1 MKMQSKLFPYEPRSN
16 QKVILDNIKKILS
29 CNGNIVIESGTG
41 SGKTICALS
50 PSLEYAIEN
59 DKKVV
64 YLTRTNSQ
72 QNQVFREL
80 KQIKQKEPTIL
91 GIGMQGRQNLCTL
104 FTRDHVLED
113 GTSEELSKL
122 CGDRKKAVIEGDL
135 KKGCQYYENLI
146 RCDMEDIVSYTREST
161 PALEEF
167 KVHCQDLEICPYE
180 AAKQIMRDA
189 RMVSA
194 PYIFFFSP
202 MIRRTFLSWLNI
214 AEEDV
219 IVIIDEAHNLPEF
232 ARELL
237 STDMGIASIQL
248 AISEAKKIGDP
259 ILFEGKR
266 ITGFLEKLLDIMLG
280 MVKEYVV
287 DDDGLVPPTELEMQL
302 MSAFKMTTI
311 EVNNVILD
319 LLTHGEIIRERK
331 RMKGKLP
338 RSYIHGIG
346 LFLMNWTNLDNED
359 STKLAIGDEPRLETY
374 GLDPSKI
381 TSVVN
386 ECHSSIHLS
395 GTLSPLDEYRDSIGL
410 LLDTPLLSLP
420 GPFPEENRNIM
431 YMEDFTTKYEEYNA
445 SDDMRLALGDVLGSV
460 IAGVE
465 RNTLVFF
472 PSYKMLNSFKE
483 LLDDTSQSIE
493 GRPFYCES
501 GGMTQKELM
510 SMVMDFKAETGAVM
524 LAVMGG
530 RVSEGIDFPGKELE
544 LVILVGI
551 PYPKPTAKH
560 RSLFEYYERNYGRG
574 WEYTVMAPATRKLLQ
589 SMGRLIR
596 TENDRG
602 VVLILDRRIKN
613 FRSNLPGLKETLDPV
628 AEIEI
633 FFKVE

>member
-1 MKMQSKLFPYEPRSN
+1 MPSDLFPYEPRPN
-16 QKVILDNIKKILS
+16 QRVILDNVNKILS
-29 CNGNIVIESGTG
+29 SNGNIVIESGTG

-50 PSLEYAIEN
+50 PCLEYALEN
-59 DKKVV
+59 GKKVV

-72 QNQVFREL
+72 QNQVFKEL
-80 KQIKQKEPTIL
+80 RQIKQKEPSIL

-104 FTRDHVLED
+104 FTQDRVLGG

-135 KKGCQYYENLI
+135 KKGCRYYENLI
-146 RCDMEDIVSYTREST
+146 KYDMESIISYVRDST

-167 KVHCQDLEICPYE
+167 KIHCQDLNVCPYE
-180 AAKQIMRDA
+180 AIKQVMREA
-189 RMVSA
+189 RVVSA

-202 MIRRTFLSWLNI
+202 MIRRTFLNWLNV
-214 AEEDV
+214 AEDDV

-237 STDMGIASIQL
+237 STDLSVVSIQL
-248 AISEAKKIGDP
+248 AITEAKKIGDP
-259 ILFEGKR
+259 ILFEGKH
-266 ITGFLEKLLDIMLG
+266 ITGFLGKLMDIMLG
-280 MVKEYVV
+280 MVEEYVI

-302 MSAFKMTTI
+302 MSAFKMTTN

-331 RMKGKLP
+331 RMNGKLP
-338 RSYIHGIG
+338 RSYIHAVG
-346 LFLMNWTNLDNED
+346 LFLRNWTNLDNED
-359 STKLAIGDEPRLETY
+359 STKLAIGGEPCLETY
-374 GLDPSKI
+374 GLDPSRI
-381 TSVVN
+381 TKVIN

-410 LLDTPLLSLP
+410 LPDTHLLSLP
-420 GPFPEENRNIM
+420 GPFPVENRSIM
-431 YMEDFTTKYEEYNA
+431 YMEEFSTKYEEYN
-445 SDDMRLALGDVLGSV
+445 SSENMKLALRDILGSV
-460 IAGVE
+460 IDEVN
-465 RNTLVFF
+465 RNTLIFF
-472 PSYKMLNSFKE
+472 PSYAMLNTFKE
-483 LLDDTSQSIE
+483 LLDIQ

-501 GGMTQKELM
+501 GKMSQKKLM
-510 SMVMDFKAETGAVM
+510 NTVMDFKADTNALM

-574 WEYTVMAPATRKLLQ
+574 WEYTVLAPATRKLLQ
-589 SMGRLIR
+589 SIGRLIR
-596 TENDRG
+596 TEKDRG
-602 VVLILDRRIKN
+602 VALILDRRIKN
-613 FRSNLPGLKETLDPV
+613 FKANLPGLKETADPV
-628 AEIEI
+628 IEI
-633 FFKVE
+633 RAFFKDE